1 MAAVRFRLDHPKKD
15 QQDKPVSILAQ
26 LYINSKMRPELAT
39 GEKVAPGNWDKESER
54 ATSKHAG
61 YKKLNLHLQTIST
74 DLMQLWRDNKEL
86 SQKELRVKMEQILRG
101 AAYNPIAEK
110 KTLFEALSRFIESYK
125 GEKAANSVKM
135 YVTLQKR
142 LSEFDSEVS
151 KIDIDTLDFNFYDK
165 FKRFLY
171 DLPNYNYNG
180 YSLHRQED
188 HSYVV
193 QQDTLGLPVGIF
205 DDKVF
210 KYFIN
215 LKTFLAWAEKRG
227 YKVNPVYKQWEIIKR
242 KYPPISLTMAELE
255 KLERVE
261 LPKHLDVARDYLV
274 LECRTGQR
282 ISDLKRFDKKDLDGF
297 KWNNTPKKGN
307 RLNNKVVTIHFEGY
321 CAPAYWI
328 LQKYNFKMPFIHEQ
342 VLNKLIKEVCRMA
355 GINQE
360 MYIERW
366 AGSKQVRIPGKK
378 YQFISTHVGRKTFIT
393 IALQFMPPKV
403 VKDLAGIDSY
413 ETLRHYEGKTEDGVI
428 KQALNSIQENKVI
441 MKKAQ

>member
-15 QQDKPVSILAQ
+15 EQDKPVSILVQ

-39 GEKVAPGNWDKESER
+39 GEKVAPGNWDKEDER
-54 ATSKHAG
+54 ATSKHNG
-61 YKKLNLHLQTIST
+61 YKKLNLHLQNISA
-74 DLMQLWRDNKEL
+74 DLLQLWRDNKEL
-86 SQKELRVKMEQILRG
+86 NRKQLRERMGQILRG

-110 KTLFEALSRFIESYK
+110 KTLFEALERFIESYK

-142 LSEFDSEVS
+142 LLEFDSLYPG
-151 KIDIDTLDFNFYDK
+151 IDIDNLDFNFYDR
-165 FKRFLY
+165 FKQFLY
-171 DLPNYNYNG
+171 SLPNPNYNG
-180 YSLHRQED
+180 FTMHRQPD
-188 HSYVV
+188 GSYIV
-193 QQDTLGLPVGIF
+193 QQDNNGIPVGIF

-215 LKTFLAWAEKRG
+215 LKTFLSWSEKRG
-227 YKVNPVYKQWEIIKR
+227 YKPNPVYKQWEIIKR
-242 KYPPISLTMAELE
+242 KYPPISLTMDELQ
-255 KLERVE
+255 KLESVE

-274 LECRTGQR
+274 FEARTGQR
-282 ISDLKRFDKKDLDGF
+282 VSDIKRFDKKDLDGF

-355 GINQE
+355 GINNE
-360 MYIERW
+360 IYIERW
-366 AGSKQVRIPGKK
+366 AGSKKVRITGKK
-378 YQFISTHVGRKTFIT
+378 YQFISSHTGRKTFIT
-393 IALQFMPPKV
+393 IALQYMTTELV
-403 VKDLAGIDSY
+403 MDLTGISDY
-413 ETLRHYEGKTEDGVI
+413 DTLKHYRGKAEDGVI
-428 KQALNSIQENKVI
+428 KQALNSIQESKAV